1 MSNTFFIL
9 FGTKD
14 DVVYYINN
22 TNPVIWDH
30 NIEKSKLY
38 FSKFSAEYDIL
49 RNYDNYK
56 IISNL
61 IDNNKLDNLYIASIE
76 NYIVKGREQ
85 LL

>member
-1 MSNTFFIL
+1 MNNTFFIL

>member
-61 IDNNKLDNLYIASIE
+61 INNNKLDNLYIASIE